1 MKVIL
6 LQDIE
11 KLGKQ
16 YEIKEVANGHARN
29 FLIPKGLVKQATK
42 EALEWLEVQKEITKK
57 KAEEEL
63 KTVQEIASKIDGLEV
78 IIPIKI
84 GEDGQLFEKITSQ
97 KISEKLKEIGF
108 EIAKNRIEL
117 EEPIKEIGE
126 FPVKIKFSHNLE
138 AEINVI
144 VTEEK

>member
-16 YEIKEVANGHARN
+16 YEIKEVADGHARN

-42 EALEWLEVQKEITKK
+42 EALEWLEVQKEIAKK

-97 KISEKLKEIGF
+97 KISEKLKEMGF
-108 EIAKNRIEL
+108 EIAKNRMEL
-117 EEPIKEIGE
+117 KEPIKEIGE
-126 FPVKIKFSHNLE
+126 FPVKIKFTHNLE

>member
-16 YEIKEVANGHARN
+16 YEIKEVADGHARN